1 MLTRSLL
8 SLRSTLTK
16 ICLWVL
22 PGALIVVG
30 SSCTAPVTQKDI
42 DAAIYPPQPTLE
54 NAEAQIRGHF
64 EMILKDP
71 ASLRLEIE
79 DKRLRKGWARQLR
92 DRAPL
97 FGWILGCTANA
108 KNSYGGYA
116 GAKRYLFVFS
126 IDGLH
131 ALNPSWATPSSHLRY
146 LD

>member
-22 PGALIVVG
+22 PGAIIVVG
-30 SSCTAPVTQKDI
+30 SSCRVPVTQKDI

-79 DKRLRKGWARQLR
+79 DKRFRKGWARQFIGE
-92 DRAPL
+92 APL

-108 KNSYGGYA
+108 KNSFGGYT
-116 GAKRYLFVFS
+116 GAKPYLFVFS
-126 IDGLH
+126 TDGLYAFNH
-131 ALNPSWATPSSHLRY
+131 SWPIHPAYLRY